1 MRWDEVKRA
10 LPDDSKEAIFFVMKK
25 KGLSQE
31 EVGMRLGV
39 TRTTFI
45 GWFKGKISLR
55 HVVAI
60 CIAMD
65 VRFDIS
71 MEFVRL
77 AGYTFLNNYEHV
89 LMTSF
94 LLEPR
99 DITVARANEIMRAH
113 RARPLTEGKN
123 EELAEVI

>member
-1 MRWDEVKRA
+1 
-10 LPDDSKEAIFFVMKK
+10 
-25 KGLSQE
+25 
-31 EVGMRLGV
+31 
-39 TRTTFI
+39 
-45 GWFKGKISLR
+45 
-55 HVVAI
+55 
-60 CIAMD
+60 MD
-65 VRFDIS
+65 VGFDIS

-99 DITVARANEIMRAH
+99 DITVARANEIMRVH

>member
-1 MRWDEVKRA
+1 
-10 LPDDSKEAIFFVMKK
+10 
-25 KGLSQE
+25 
-31 EVGMRLGV
+31 
-39 TRTTFI
+39 
-45 GWFKGKISLR
+45 
-55 HVVAI
+55 
-60 CIAMD
+60 MD

-89 LMTSF
+89 LMTSS

-99 DITVARANEIMRAH
+99 DITVARAHEIMRVH